1 MKIGTAPLKSMSYKK
16 EHTTYKDLG
25 LHFLTLSEKY
35 LRLVKN
41 VLEESIRQQNKHI
54 IVEDVKDGEFS
65 WDVYEAET
73 KWSDFNVLIPVL
85 FNFYHGIEL
94 LLKGFLTLANNYD
107 LQAHHDAQELL
118 RDFKNHFEGEK
129 ELTKTLEK
137 YLNHNFM
144 PALLAKCLTD
154 NNMKIKD
161 LYIFLRYHS
170 DRSFQKIYDYLNLK
184 YNSTDA
190 IPFFNDMVNDINILM
205 RCSVGLYNSCEAGES
220 R

>member
-1 MKIGTAPLKSMSYKK
+1 MSHKK
-16 EHTTYKDLG
+16 EQSAHKDLG

-54 IVEDVKDGEFS
+54 IVEDIKDGEFS

-94 LLKGFLTLANNYD
+94 LLKGHLCLTDNHD
-107 LQAHHDAQELL
+107 LQARHNAQGLL
-118 RDFKNHFEGEK
+118 EDFKKQFINEERMTGV
-129 ELTKTLEK
+129 LDR
-137 YLNHNFM
+137 YLNCASM
-144 PALLAKCLTD
+144 PDLLARCLRD

-161 LYIFLRYHS
+161 LYIFLRYPT
-170 DRSFQKIYDYLNLK
+170 DRNFQTIVDYINLK
-184 YNSTDA
+184 YNSSKAIEFFKEMASDIDA
-190 IPFFNDMVNDINILM
+190 LLRDSA
-205 RCSVGLYNSCEAGES
+205 RLYKSMEEE
-220 R
+220 